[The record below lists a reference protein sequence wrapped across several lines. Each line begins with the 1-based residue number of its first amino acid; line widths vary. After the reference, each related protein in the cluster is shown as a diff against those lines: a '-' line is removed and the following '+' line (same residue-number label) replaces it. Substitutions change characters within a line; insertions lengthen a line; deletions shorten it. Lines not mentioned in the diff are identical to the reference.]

1 MGMKQVIELH
11 SEGGYVIKNKFVE
24 DKTEAKKPSK
34 NQRRKLLRGYY
45 SKEKHSQLIS
55 SIMHGKYYNRK
66 ANNKKGILP
75 SQMGTIRKSIYKL
88 NPETLAHM
96 IREQEKRIAI

>member
-45 SKEKHSQLIS
+45 SREKHSQLIS
-55 SIMHGKYYNRK
+55 SIMHGKFYNRK

-75 SQMGTIRKSIYKL
+75 SLTGAIRKSIYKL

-96 IREQEKRIAI
+96 IREQEKAIRV

>member
-1 MGMKQVIELH
+1 MGMKQVIEWH

-45 SKEKHSQLIS
+45 SKEKHVAMLT
-55 SIMHGKYYNRK
+55 SIMNGKHYNRK
-66 ANNKKGILP
+66 ANNKNGLLP
-75 SQMGTIRKSIYKL
+75 SQWHTVKQGTAPIWQQ
-88 NPETLAHM
+88 AHI
-96 IREQEKRIAI
+96 IREQEKRT

>member
-11 SEGGYVIKNKFVE
+11 PLGGTVVKLKHVE
-24 DKTEAKKPSK
+24 TVEPKKLSK
-34 NQRRKLLRGYY
+34 KKKKKLLKGYY
-45 SKEKHSQLIS
+45 SKEKHVEMLTN
-55 SIMHGKYYNRK
+55 IMHGKYHNRK

>member
-1 MGMKQVIELH
+1 MAMEKVQVLH
-11 SEGGYVIKNKFVE
+11 PLGGTITRLKHVE

-34 NQRRKLLRGYY
+34 NQRRKLLRGHY
-45 SKEKHSQLIS
+45 SKEKHAQLIS

-96 IREQEKRIAI
+96 IREQEKAIRV

>member
-34 NQRRKLLRGYY
+34 NQRRKLLRGHY
-45 SKEKHSQLIS
+45 SKEKHAQLIS
-55 SIMHGKYYNRK
+55 SIMHGKFYNRK
-66 ANNKKGILP
+66 SNNKNGLLP
-75 SQMGTIRKSIYKL
+75 SQYGYVRKSVYKL
-88 NPETLAHM
+88 NPEILAHM
-96 IREQEKRIAI
+96 IREQEKAIRV

>member
-1 MGMKQVIELH
+1 MGMKQIIELH

-66 ANNKKGILP
+66 ANNSKGILP

>member
-1 MGMKQVIELH
+1 MAMEPILQLH
-11 SEGGYVIKNKFVE
+11 PLGGTVVRFKHFDDVE
-24 DKTEAKKPSK
+24 PKKLSK
-34 NQRRKLLRGYY
+34 NQRKKLLRGYY

>member
-55 SIMHGKYYNRK
+55 SIMHGKFYNRK

-75 SQMGTIRKSIYKL
+75 SQMGAIRKSIYKL

>member
-1 MGMKQVIELH
+1 MAMEKVQVLH
-11 SEGGYVIKNKFVE
+11 PLGGTVTRLKHVE

-45 SKEKHSQLIS
+45 SKEKYSQLIS

-66 ANNKKGILP
+66 ANNSKGILP
-75 SQMGTIRKSIYKL
+75 SQMGTIRKSFMKL
-88 NPETLAHM
+88 PIETQVHI
-96 IREQEKRIAI
+96 IREQQKRIAI

>member
-88 NPETLAHM
+88 NPETLAHI

>member
-11 SEGGYVIKNKFVE
+11 PLGGTVVKLKHVDDVE
-24 DKTEAKKPSK
+24 PKKLSK
-34 NQRRKLLRGYY
+34 NQRKKLLKGYY

-66 ANNKKGILP
+66 ANNSKGILP
-75 SQMGTIRKSIYKL
+75 SQMGTIRKSFMKL
-88 NPETLAHM
+88 PIETQVHI
-96 IREQEKRIAI
+96 IREQQKRIAI

>member
-1 MGMKQVIELH
+1 MAIEPILQLH
-11 SEGGYVIKNKFVE
+11 PLGGTVVRFKHVDDVE
-24 DKTEAKKPSK
+24 PKKLSK
-34 NQRRKLLRGYY
+34 NQRKKLLKGYY
-45 SKEKHSQLIS
+45 SKEKHVEMLTN
-55 SIMHGKYYNRK
+55 IMHGKYHNRK

-96 IREQEKRIAI
+96 IREQEKAIRV

>member
-1 MGMKQVIELH
+1 MAMEKVQVLH
-11 SEGGYVIKNKFVE
+11 PLGGTITRLKHVE

-45 SKEKHSQLIS
+45 SKEKHVEMLTN
-55 SIMHGKYYNRK
+55 IMHGKYHNRK

>member
-45 SKEKHSQLIS
+45 SREKHSQLIS
-55 SIMHGKYYNRK
+55 SIMHGKFYNRK

-75 SQMGTIRKSIYKL
+75 SQMGAIRKSIYKL

-96 IREQEKRIAI
+96 IREQEKAIRV